1 MWTARSVVVII
12 VLQAVS
18 AVAQTPSPALLVL
31 NKDANEMAIV
41 DPSAMKV
48 VGHVPVGEGPHEVAT
63 DGKLA
68 FVANYG
74 SHTPGNTISVI
85 DLATW
90 KEIKRVDLSPMQRP
104 HGNVTFTVENT
115 TARWTNPSATR
126 PPELRP
132 PDEKVSS
139 YDPSG

>member
-1 MWTARSVVVII
+1 MG
-12 VLQAVS
+12 
-18 AVAQTPSPALLVL
+18 
-31 NKDANEMAIV
+31 IV

-48 VGHVPVGEGPHEVAT
+48 VGHVPVGEGPDEVAT
-63 DGKLA
+63 DGKVA

-104 HGNVTFTVENT
+104 HGIVVSGGKVDFTVENT
-115 TARWTNPSATR
+115 TARWTNP
-126 PPELRP
+126 PPTP
-132 PDEKVSS
+132 TP
-139 YDPSG
+139 